1 MAENES
7 LNPADPKGQK
17 WNAVRRAIAKGEPLE
32 KVVRLARKA
41 LYRGLRN
48 TQKQCVE
55 YGINFQMLLENR
67 NSPQVLR
74 QFVKATLG
82 HDYVQLFRDV
92 AVSSAQCDTE
102 ALLRAYVG
110 AIWET
115 VADRIVFKTVTSK
128 GEKSLNEMRNHVGQ
142 VAEQLQT
149 DFDRIARKL
158 ADDPSGKLRMPS
170 DKNGQPTEATV
181 DMLRMSLLKD

>member
-7 LNPADPKGQK
+7 LNLNDPYGQR
-17 WNAVRRAIAKGEPLE
+17 WDAVRRAIAKGQPFE
-32 KVVRLARKA
+32 KVVLLARKA

-55 YGINFQMLLENR
+55 YGVTFQMLLENR
-67 NSPQVLR
+67 NTPQVLR

-92 AVSSAQCDTE
+92 AASSAQCDTE
-102 ALLRAYVG
+102 GLLRAYVG

-115 VADRIVFKTVTSK
+115 VADRIVCKTVTSK

-142 VAEQLQT
+142 VAEQLQP

-158 ADDPSGKLRMPS
+158 ANDPAWKPRMPS
-170 DKNGQPTEATV
+170 DKKGQPTDTTAE
-181 DMLRMSLLKD
+181 MLSMSLLKD